1 MFSLHILYILK
12 LMVLNGYALQ
22 RPGTNKE
29 MLSLMHQMAQ
39 DSKLPPAGY
48 CGTILFDEMSIQ
60 VSNREYRSARWA
72 RRQIYL
78 LPN

>member
-1 MFSLHILYILK
+1 
-12 LMVLNGYALQ
+12 MVLNGYALQ

-48 CGTILFDEMSIQ
+48 CGTILFDVFDYSGQ
-60 VSNREYRSARWA
+60 QQGV
-72 RRQIYL
+72 QIS
-78 LPN
+78 

>member
-1 MFSLHILYILK
+1 
-12 LMVLNGYALQ
+12 MVLNGYALQ

-29 MLSLMHQMAQ
+29 MLFLMCRMAQ

-60 VSNREYRSARWA
+60 VRNGDHISAR
-72 RRQIYL
+72 
-78 LPN
+78 